1 MNVPVRALAH
11 APWSLCRNTKSLT
24 GQLNH
29 RYEHPW
35 YPRQANVAQIRLL
48 CGDWKEMYACQMG
61 GRERER
67 EKERER
73 HRTVHMCL
81 NCLLLRQAN
90 IPLGGSGYPNTTN
103 RSALFSFSSPNFSTW
118 SSFHVSQARREE
130 GEAFADAYTRAFSPP
145 MSHTSPGTF
154 SCCEPLIDSFI
165 SPAICNS
172 LSLPPLEGHIA
183 AFPAF
188 IKWRM
193 RRCGHR
199 RCPPAGK
206 HTYL

>member
-1 MNVPVRALAH
+1 MFLFVHWHMRPDLCVETQSHLQVNWTTGTSILDTPDRQMWRKYGYCVGTERKCMH
-11 APWSLCRNTKSLT
+11 AKWV
-24 GQLNH
+24 G
-29 RYEHPW
+29 
-35 YPRQANVAQIRLL
+35 
-48 CGDWKEMYACQMG
+48 
-61 GRERER
+61 ER
-67 EKERER
+67 ERER